1 MNVNIGIEKEK
12 KTNKS
17 DATSY
22 SKGSIL
28 ISVTSTIRTEN
39 VAFAIRMD
47 EKWVRL
53 HPNTYMSQAIA

>member
-12 KTNKS
+12 KTKNKS

-39 VAFAIRMD
+39 VAFAIRID
-47 EKWVRL
+47 EK
-53 HPNTYMSQAIA
+53 